1 MWGRVCKTLYN
12 INFKIREK
20 SRKLIKASI
29 INNKIMLKMAT
40 VLLWGFP
47 KANKKLSKY
56 LLSIHH
62 IGYCCKCLEYIS
74 EHVCSVLE

>member
-1 MWGRVCKTLYN
+1 MWCRVCKTLYN

-20 SRKLIKASI
+20 SRNLIIASI

-47 KANKKLSKY
+47 KA
-56 LLSIHH
+56 I
-62 IGYCCKCLEYIS
+62 
-74 EHVCSVLE
+74 

>member
-1 MWGRVCKTLYN
+1 MWGCVCKSLYN

-20 SRKLIKASI
+20 SRKLIIASI

-47 KANKKLSKY
+47 KAIKNLVNTY
-56 LLSIHH
+56 
-62 IGYCCKCLEYIS
+62 
-74 EHVCSVLE
+74 